1 MIKRT
6 ANAVWNGSLKEGEG
20 KITTQSHV
28 LDHSKYS
35 FNSRFGD
42 GKSTNPDELLAA
54 AHAGCFAMAL
64 SLILGKEG
72 FTPDSLEVKATV
84 TMDADKI
91 ELTESHL
98 TLKATIPNIDK
109 EKFEECANAA
119 KENCPV
125 SKALSLNISLDA
137 ELVSASETVKN

>member
-1 MIKRT
+1 MKRT
-6 ANAVWNGSLKEGEG
+6 ANAVWSGSLKKGEG
-20 KITTQSHV
+20 NITTQSKV

-64 SLILGKEG
+64 SNILGEAG
-72 FTPDSLEVKATV
+72 FTPDSLNVTSEVS
-84 TMDADKI
+84 MDTDKL
-91 ELTESHL
+91 ELTSSHL
-98 TLKATIPNIDK
+98 TLKAKIPNIEKDK
-109 EKFEECANAA
+109 FMECANAA

-125 SKALSLNISLDA
+125 SKALSFKITMDA
-137 ELVSASETVKN
+137 ELE